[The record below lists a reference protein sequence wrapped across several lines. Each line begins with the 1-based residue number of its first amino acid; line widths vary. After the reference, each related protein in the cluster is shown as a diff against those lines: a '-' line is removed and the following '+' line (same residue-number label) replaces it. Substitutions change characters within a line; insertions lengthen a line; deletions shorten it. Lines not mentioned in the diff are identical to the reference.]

1 MKKIQARKITLIYKN
16 IETQPEKF
24 SINYYYNQIS
34 KKFKLDRDLIT
45 LAIGVSVHDDGFHHL
60 RIFFYFKKKRH
71 IVRLRRYF
79 SFILDHP
86 CEGYTSTSKS
96 KELDVITK
104 MTNSQCWGDVG
115 LKTKIETTLIEAEL
129 EKGRT
134 PVMFLDIKDSSLRH
148 LLYSSPSKIERL
160 SKYKQLYNHIAH
172 LRQKPRILFDIK
184 KIWKYGQA
192 SELNYTFES
201 LNQLIK
207 ILSFL
212 NNHAIPSKRYYKSKM
227 LHL

>member
-1 MKKIQARKITLIYKN
+1 MNKIQARKITLIYKN

-24 SINYYYNQIS
+24 SINYYYSQIS
-34 KKFKLDRDLIT
+34 KKFKLDKDLKT
-45 LAIGVSVHDDGFHHL
+45 LAIGISVHDDGFHHL

-96 KELDVITK
+96 KELDLITK

-134 PVMFLDIKDSSLRH
+134 PVMFLDIEDSSLRH

-172 LRQKPRILFDIK
+172 LRQKPRITFDLK
-184 KIWKYGQA
+184 KV
-192 SELNYTFES
+192 
-201 LNQLIK
+201 
-207 ILSFL
+207 
-212 NNHAIPSKRYYKSKM
+212 
-227 LHL
+227 